1 MCIRDSTNTIL
12 YSRFIDGNLLDL
24 SIKAARVRCTVG
36 EISDALEKVHG
47 RHVATPRMISG
58 AYVTEYGDREEIDKA
73 LKKVQDFEEK
83 EGRRPRIL
91 VAKVGEDGHDRG
103 YKVIATGFTDLG
115 FDVDIGPLFTVSRM
129 SIAYITCYILFLL
142 SSSLSLSV
150 SLPPSLSFS
159 TQTPTQVAQQAVDAD
174 VHVVGISSLA
184 GGHKT
189 LVPKVSFN

>member
-1 MCIRDSTNTIL
+1 M
-12 YSRFIDGNLLDL
+12 
-24 SIKAARVRCTVG
+24 V
-36 EISDALEKVHG
+36 
-47 RHVATPRMISG
+47 SG

-150 SLPPSLSFS
+150 SLPPSLYFS
-159 TQTPTQVAQQAVDAD
+159 T
-174 VHVVGISSLA
+174 
-184 GGHKT
+184 
-189 LVPKVSFN
+189 